1 MASSR
6 TRDWT
11 CGPLHWQVEL
21 YPLHHQG
28 NPPNTQAFNNNI
40 KKTYC
45 PPFVCHSHNLGFE
58 SAHLIFSAPGLFDFM
73 CFRKGRAPSTTLWS
87 EPQISCRGVK
97 STCLRRSIRPLLP
110 VFHPVPPGYVAL
122 AVHKGS
128 IGHRQV
134 GMEFLFTRLARWWA
148 SFFFFSSFALQ
159 CSHTYFEF

>member
-1 MASSR
+1 MLCGMWNLPGPGIEPVVPCIGR
-6 TRDWT
+6 WNFIHCTTR
-11 CGPLHWQVEL
+11 EI
-21 YPLHHQG
+21 
-28 NPPNTQAFNNNI
+28 PPIHRLLIIII

-134 GMEFLFTRLARWWA
+134 GMEFLFTWLARW
-148 SFFFFSSFALQ
+148 
-159 CSHTYFEF
+159 